1 MGENILIHLFC
12 SYEFK
17 EEHAL
22 PWGLDNKVLRLLM
35 SLGMSLS
42 LSLPCSALHLLRAGG
57 ETATF
62 SSTQLH
68 RLGVSEWVHSQ
79 SVPQQRRTTL
89 RSGYPYGYTW
99 GLICWCWLQWED
111 VLSSLRTP
119 GDAGTRTAVSSAG
132 PLTAIALMQT
142 SNLSSLYAPF
152 NKETATISPSKRF
165 NIFISNRI
173 AHLWY
178 KSPVSTN
185 SYLEQKT
192 DMIYR

>member
-42 LSLPCSALHLLRAGG
+42 LNPLFCSAPPSGRRWKQPPSAAL
-57 ETATF
+57 
-62 SSTQLH
+62 SST
-68 RLGVSEWVHSQ
+68 GWD
-79 SVPQQRRTTL
+79 SVPQQRRTKL

-142 SNLSSLYAPF
+142 PNLSSLYAPF